1 MAQVC
6 TCMSPILM
14 GKVVGEPPASHPA
27 GRYVLYEGCR
37 GGKQQES
44 RIQLNSTLTPLQPA
58 ATVGQI
64 V

>member
-1 MAQVC
+1 MPEV
-6 TCMSPILM
+6 CMSPILM
-14 GKVVGEPPASHPA
+14 GKVVGEPASHPA
-27 GRYVLYEGCR
+27 WKYVLYKGCR

-58 ATVGQI
+58 ARVGQI